1 MTNLNDTDR
10 NHIIAL
16 IQTGQKLPKEYI
28 YKLFADESDSRAEDV
43 FLFWNG
49 RKEDTTNVAL
59 PFHSIEHIDEP
70 RKEQDK
76 AQTSLFETDY
86 RGRQLKGWTNK
97 LIWGDNKLILSSL
110 ANGPMRQEIE
120 AQGGL
125 KLIYIDPPFAVGAD
139 FGFNIEIGGETAE
152 KKQSVIEEIAYRDTW
167 GKGISSY
174 LSMMYERLKLMH
186 NLLADDGSI
195 YVHCDWRVSSFL
207 RIALN
212 EIFGIDNFSVEIIWQ
227 RTTSH
232 AQKQSFGNVH
242 DYILMYRKSKEKFR
256 WNPQYEPHSEEHI
269 KKYYNSVD
277 ETGRKFTLGDMT
289 AAGSGPSR
297 IFYGKEIAPP
307 KGTHWRYSQENI
319 DKLCEDGLVVMTSND
334 RPRFKRYL
342 DTLEGRIISALWS
355 DIYPIN
361 SQANESLSYPT
372 QKPEALLERIIKAS
386 SNEGDLIADFFCG
399 SGTTAAVAEKLGR
412 KWITTDLGRFS
423 VHTARKRLIG
433 VQRALQAGGKNF
445 RAFELLNLG
454 KYERQF
460 FMDDASLTNGKR
472 KEDIYVDLILEAYK
486 AKRIDNHSTLHGHK
500 VGRFVHVGPLDVPVT
515 QSRLMAIFEECCQ
528 KLYTQVDVL
537 GFEFEMGLTPQ
548 FIQELK
554 EKGVSVT
561 LKYIPKDV
569 FDKRAVEKGQV
580 KFFDVAYLNT
590 KEKIKDKSI
599 TIELTDFVTHYTQDD
614 IEELQQSM
622 RPGSKVVIEGGQIL
636 KIEKDKNEIIT
647 RTVLTQNW
655 FDWIDYWAIDFN
667 YEDKKEII
675 KIPSVLGLN
684 GLKDAKIE
692 EKQNEAILQSSNP
705 TNLNPDNEVWTG
717 NYIFENEW
725 QSFRTKKT
733 PMLEFTSI
741 AHQYKTAGK
750 YKVMVKVVDI
760 LGIDTSKI
768 IEVNIA

>member
-1 MTNLNDTDR
+1 MNLNDNDKNR
-10 NHIIAL
+10 IIEL
-16 IQTGQKLPKEYI
+16 IKAGEKLPKEYI
-28 YKLFADESDSRAEDV
+28 YKLFADEEDV

-49 RKEDTTNVAL
+49 RKEDVKNIAL

-70 RKEQDK
+70 RKEKDK
-76 AQTSLFETDY
+76 AQASLFETDF

-110 ANGPMRQEIE
+110 ANGPIREEIE
-120 AQGGL
+120 KEGGL

-152 KKQSVIEEIAYRDTW
+152 KKQSIIEEIAYRDTW

-195 YVHCDWRVSSFL
+195 YLHCDGRVNSYL
-207 RIALN
+207 RLLLDDVFGKDGYLN
-212 EIFGIDNFSVEIIWQ
+212 EIIWQ
-227 RTTSH
+227 KIRTTK
-232 AQKQSFGNVH
+232 AQCTGFGVVH
-242 DYILMYRKSKEKFR
+242 DSIFLYAKSPKTKFNNQYKDFDEKYIASHYKKDNEGRLYRTVSLLQKGKGSA
-256 WNPQYEPHSEEHI
+256 
-269 KKYYNSVD
+269 
-277 ETGRKFTLGDMT
+277 RKFGDKVLEPP
-289 AAGSGPSR
+289 AGL
-297 IFYGKEIAPP
+297 
-307 KGTHWRYSQENI
+307 HWIWSQERI
-319 DKLCEDGLVVMTSND
+319 DEAMDNGLIRFTSNG
-334 RPRFKRYL
+334 RPEKIQYL
-342 DTLEGRIISALWS
+342 DNMEGDIVDDLWH
-355 DIYPIN
+355 DIFPIN
-361 SQANESLSYPT
+361 SQALEAVGYPT

-399 SGTTAAVAEKLGR
+399 SGTTAAVAEKLNR

-423 VHTARKRLIG
+423 VHTSRKRLIG
-433 VQRALQAGGKNF
+433 VQRELQASGKDF

-460 FMDDASLTNGKR
+460 FMDDLTNGKR
-472 KEDIYVDLILEAYK
+472 KAKEDLYVDLILEAYK
-486 AKRIDNHSTLHGHK
+486 AKRIDGHSALHGQK
-500 VGRFVHVGPLDVPVT
+500 SGRFVHVGPLDVPVT
-515 QSRLMAIFEECCQ
+515 QSRLVDIFEECR
-528 KLYTQVDVL
+528 KNLYTQVDVL

-554 EKGVSVT
+554 EKGVSIT

-622 RPGSKVVIEGGQIL
+622 RAGSKVVIEDGQII
-636 KIEKDKNEIIT
+636 KVEKDKNGIIT
-647 RTVLTQNW
+647 RTVLTKNW

-675 KIPSVLGLN
+675 KIKN
-684 GLKDAKIE
+684 
-692 EKQNEAILQSSNP
+692 EKGETVEQ
-705 TNLNPDNEVWTG
+705 WTG
-717 NYIFENEW
+717 NYLFENEW
-725 QSFRTKKT
+725 QSFRTKKNPT
-733 PMLEFTSI
+733 LEFTSI
-741 AHQYKTAGK
+741 AYEYKKAGK

-768 IEVNIA
+768 IEVHIK

>member
-1 MTNLNDTDR
+1 MNLNDTDK
-10 NHIIAL
+10 NQIIDL
-16 IQTGQKLPKEYI
+16 IKNGQKLPKEYI
-28 YKLFADESDSRAEDV
+28 YKLFADEEDV

-49 RKEDTTNVAL
+49 RKEDVTNIAL

-70 RKEQDK
+70 RKETMK
-76 AQTSLFETDY
+76 AGDAFSMFDT

-110 ANGPMRQEIE
+110 ANGPMRDEIE
-120 AQGGL
+120 KEGGL

-152 KKQSVIEEIAYRDTW
+152 KTQSIIEEIAYRDTW

-174 LSMMYERLKLMH
+174 LTMMYERLKLMH
-186 NLLADDGSI
+186 SLLADDGSI
-195 YVHCDWRVSSFL
+195 FVHCDWRMTSYL
-207 RIALN
+207 RLILNDIFGESNFIN
-212 EIFGIDNFSVEIIWQ
+212 EIVWCYSIGGKGNTRFGRKHDNILFYSKSDKYIFNGSDIDVITERKAN
-227 RTTSH
+227 SH
-232 AQKQSFGNVH
+232 MRAKTDEDGREYQEKT
-242 DYILMYRKSKEKFR
+242 DRKSGKVYR
-256 WNPQYEPHSEEHI
+256 
-269 KKYYNSVD
+269 YYVD
-277 ETGRKFTLGDMT
+277 E
-289 AAGSGPSR
+289 
-297 IFYGKEIAPP
+297 GKIPEDY
-307 KGTHWRYSQENI
+307 WI
-319 DKLCEDGLVVMTSND
+319 DIEQLNREDAE
-334 RPRFKRYL
+334 RL
-342 DTLEGRIISALWS
+342 D
-355 DIYPIN
+355 
-361 SQANESLSYPT
+361 YPT
-372 QKPEALLERIIKAS
+372 QKPEKLLRRIIAAS

-399 SGTTAAVAEKLGR
+399 SGATAAVAEKLGR

-433 VQRALQAGGKNF
+433 VQRELQANGKDF

-460 FMDDASLTNGKR
+460 FMDDLTNGKLKA
-472 KEDIYVDLILEAYK
+472 KEDLYVDLILEAYK
-486 AKRIDNHSTLHGHK
+486 AKRIEGHNTIHGSK
-500 VGRFVHVGPLDVPVT
+500 SGRFVHVGPLDVPVT
-515 QSRLMAIFEECCQ
+515 QSRLMDIFEECRQ

-590 KEKIKDKSI
+590 KENVKGKTI

-622 RPGSKVVIEGGQIL
+622 RAGSKVVIEDGQIF
-636 KIEKDKNEIIT
+636 KIEKDKNGIIT
-647 RTVLTQNW
+647 RTVLTKNW

-675 KIPSVLGLN
+675 KVKNEKGET
-684 GLKDAKIE
+684 E
-692 EKQNEAILQSSNP
+692 EK
-705 TNLNPDNEVWTG
+705 WTG
-717 NYIFENEW
+717 NYLFENEW
-725 QSFRTKKT
+725 QSFRTKKNPT
-733 PMLEFTSI
+733 LEFTSI
-741 AHQYKTAGK
+741 AHEYKVAGK

-768 IEVNIA
+768 IEINV